1 MLNNESLYIDIH
13 VLQSVPPCNINR
25 DDTGSPKTAR
35 FGGVT
40 RNRVSSQAWKK
51 AARDLFP
58 SLLNE
63 EQIGFRTKHAI
74 DLIAKKIVQA
84 MPGIEQAEAIKMAQD
99 TLGATGIKIANSETG
114 YLLFISPL
122 QVKGLAQLAVTSR
135 ANEQKVDK
143 KVAKEILDIHRRPT
157 LNAVDI
163 AMFGRMVAEAPDL
176 NVDASVQVAHAIGVG
191 KATQEFDYFTALD
204 DCAPSDNAGAA
215 HLDTTEF
222 SSATLYRYAN
232 IDVRHL
238 CENLDSAAA
247 ALEGIGCFI
256 KAFITSMPTGKQ
268 NSFANRTLPSA
279 VVVQL
284 RESQP
289 VSLVNAFERAVV
301 PRDGE
306 SQTELACKALVKQ
319 EQTLDKAFG
328 VLPQHT
334 YTVCGSSEASAIE
347 ELSNGD
353 STSLDALIV
362 SVKKECQVYLAS
374 CGYAVE
380 VEE

>member
-1 MLNNESLYIDIH
+1 MLNDKPLYIDIH
-13 VLQSVPPCNINR
+13 ILQSVPPCNINR

-35 FGGVT
+35 LGGIN
-40 RNRVSSQAWKK
+40 RSRVSSQAWKK
-51 AARDLFP
+51 ATRDLFP
-58 SLLNE
+58 YLLNR
-63 EQIGFRTKHAI
+63 EQLGFRTKYAAN
-74 DLIAKKIVQA
+74 LIAKKA
-84 MPGIEQAEAIKMAQD
+84 ASLNEGTSEE
-99 TLGATGIKIANSETG
+99 KILEKS
-114 YLLFISPL
+114 
-122 QVKGLAQLAVTSR
+122 
-135 ANEQKVDK
+135 
-143 KVAKEILDIHRRPT
+143 KEILKNYFKKGSNSIGFEKEASTTKT
-157 LNAVDI
+157 LIFISNAEIARLAECVLGRKDLKSLQGDLAKDAVDI
-163 AMFGRMVAEAPDL
+163 AMFGRMVAEAPNL
-176 NVDASVQVAHAIGVG
+176 NVDASVQVAHAIGVSRVMP
-191 KATQEFDYFTALD
+191 EFDYFTALD
-204 DCAPSDNAGAA
+204 DCAPDDNAGAA
-215 HLDTTEF
+215 HLDTNEF